1 MKFMQGATLIF
12 LGFLLA
18 VLLGIAIY
26 RLELVDTHLAAIE
39 RSTARLVVVQEATLA
54 HLRRGEIRVQQ
65 NWQIPPDL
73 EEIGLRTR

>member
-1 MKFMQGATLIF
+1 MKDIF
-12 LGFLLA
+12 LAIILGCLVGLG
-18 VLLGIAIY
+18 VLVSGMTK
-26 RLELVDTHLAAIE
+26 RLSDVDTHLAAIE
-39 RSTARLVVVQEATLA
+39 RSTARLVIVQEATLA